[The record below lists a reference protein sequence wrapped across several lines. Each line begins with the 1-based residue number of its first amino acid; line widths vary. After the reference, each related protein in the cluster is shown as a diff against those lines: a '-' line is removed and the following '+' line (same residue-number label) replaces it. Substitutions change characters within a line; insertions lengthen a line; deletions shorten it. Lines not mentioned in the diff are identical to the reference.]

1 MAYREFV
8 DSKGVAWRV
17 WSTVPMAGTRL
28 RGGFDQG
35 WLTFESTSGEET
47 VLRRL
52 VPLPKDWESAPDE
65 RLELM
70 CRSAEEVVR
79 PTLSRHAEEGEGLRG
94 EGEGARG
101 MVEGRE

>member
-8 DSKGVAWRV
+8 DSKGVSWRV
-17 WSTVPMAGTRL
+17 WSTVPLAGTRL

-35 WLTFESTSGEET
+35 WLTFESTNADET

-52 VPLPKDWESAPDE
+52 VPIPTDWESAPED

-70 CRSAEEVVR
+70 CRSADEVVR
-79 PTLSRHAEEGEGLRG
+79 PATRDGSGTRDAQTPQP
-94 EGEGARG
+94 
-101 MVEGRE
+101 

>member
-1 MAYREFV
+1 MAYREFI
-8 DSKGVAWRV
+8 DSKGVSWRV

-35 WLTFESTSGEET
+35 WLTFESTNSNET

-52 VPLPKDWESAPDE
+52 VPLPADWESADDQ

-79 PTLSRHAEEGEGLRG
+79 PVLAKQPERP
-94 EGEGARG
+94 
-101 MVEGRE
+101 VEQSDQA

>member
-8 DSKGVAWRV
+8 DSKGVSWRV

-35 WLTFESTSGEET
+35 WLTFESTSSDET

-52 VPLPKDWESAPDE
+52 VPIPEDWESAPDD

-70 CRSAEEVVR
+70 CRSADEVVR
-79 PTLSRHAEEGEGLRG
+79 PASLRTGERQAEPTDSP
-94 EGEGARG
+94 
-101 MVEGRE
+101 

>member
-1 MAYREFV
+1 MAYREFI
-8 DSKGVAWRV
+8 DSKGVSWRV

-35 WLTFESTSGEET
+35 WLTFESTSSTET

-52 VPLPKDWESAPDE
+52 VPLPGDWESADDQ

-70 CRSAEEVVR
+70 CRAADEVVR
-79 PTLSRHAEEGEGLRG
+79 PAIAKQPQRP
-94 EGEGARG
+94 
-101 MVEGRE
+101 VEQTDQA

>member
-1 MAYREFV
+1 MAYREFI
-8 DSKGVAWRV
+8 DSKGVSWRV

-35 WLTFESTSGEET
+35 WLTFESTNSNET
-47 VLRRL
+47 ILRRL
-52 VPLPKDWESAPDE
+52 VPLPAEWESADDQ

-79 PTLSRHAEEGEGLRG
+79 PAV
-94 EGEGARG
+94 ARQPERP
-101 MVEGRE
+101 MEQSDQT

>member
-8 DSKGVAWRV
+8 DSRGVSWRV
-17 WSTVPMAGTRL
+17 WSTVPTAGSRL

-35 WLTFESTSGEET
+35 WLTFESTNPKET

-52 VPLPKDWESAPDE
+52 VPIPADWESAPNE

-70 CRSAEEVVR
+70 CRAADEVVR
-79 PTLSRHAEEGEGLRG
+79 PGVTHPDSQPLEQSDQP
-94 EGEGARG
+94 
-101 MVEGRE
+101 